1 MLRILLSLLQ
11 AIKACVYGVQA
22 GLPHVQV
29 EVTKAWGNA
38 NKRWNLFISR
48 FFDCP
53 MCSASDSDPDG
64 VNACHNSFLEHYEF
78 SYCRFHKCG
87 LTVLVCI
94 QATSL

>member
-1 MLRILLSLLQ
+1 MKH
-11 AIKACVYGVQA
+11 AVVAFQA
-22 GLPHVQV
+22 GPPNAQV

-78 SYCRFHKCG
+78 AYCRFHKCG
-87 LTVLVCI
+87 LTMLVCI
-94 QATSL
+94 LTPTS

>member
-1 MLRILLSLLQ
+1 MLL
-11 AIKACVYGVQA
+11 
-22 GLPHVQV
+22 QV

-78 SYCRFHKCG
+78 SYCRFHK
-87 LTVLVCI
+87 
-94 QATSL
+94 